1 MSRYLSHLAALT
13 LHQVEPVQ
21 PRLASRFE
29 TLDSEPAIKNNLDVV
44 QQVSDP
50 PVRVQAATTRATDNP
65 VIQKT
70 VTAAADVPVQKEAS
84 RQEPPKIIEQP
95 ELVIK
100 KTESPNHEQKPSI
113 NQRGFSPVDTEPV
126 SHRVTP
132 SIDKPVTHALR
143 HTPLPIENT
152 HTFVERVQERFTE
165 TTHSE
170 RVIKEVS
177 ATDRREKE
185 SPHSAPVKPVS
196 IAVRSEQVTRVSNT
210 PSQANMQTPASQSDS
225 ETPTPAPT
233 IQVTIG
239 RIEIRASQSTEKSVA
254 KPRAASTTMSLDDYL
269 KQRNGGRT

>member
-29 TLDSEPAIKNNLDVV
+29 TLDSEPAIKNSLDVV

-50 PVRVQAATTRATDNP
+50 PVRVQTATAMATDNP

-70 VTAAADVPVQKEAS
+70 VTTAAYMPVQKEAS

-100 KTESPNHEQKPSI
+100 KFESPSHEQKPSI

-126 SHRVTP
+126 SHRATQFV
-132 SIDKPVTHALR
+132 DKPVTHELR

-196 IAVRSEQVTRVSNT
+196 IAVRSEQITRVSNI
-210 PSQANMQTPASQSDS
+210 PSQTVLPSQSSS

-239 RIEIRASQSTEKSVA
+239 RIEIRASQSTEKSVT
-254 KPRAASTTMSLDDYL
+254 KPRTTNTTMSLDDYL